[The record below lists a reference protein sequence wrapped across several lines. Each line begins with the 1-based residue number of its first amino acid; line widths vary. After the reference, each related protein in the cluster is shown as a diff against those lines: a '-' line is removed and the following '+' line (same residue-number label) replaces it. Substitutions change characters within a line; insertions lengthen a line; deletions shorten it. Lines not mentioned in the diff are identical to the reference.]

1 MPRQIKVPGYV
12 SQNAK
17 QGLKYHEEGKSGDG
31 LKPQTVRE
39 ARDMASGSISEDKV
53 RRMAPWLRRHAGDLD
68 APQNRNRRD
77 PGYPGAGLVAW
88 LLWGGDEDGSMR
100 AAEWAEGEIKRLDEE
115 KEGRSASGMELTPEE
130 LNASLK
136 AENESQKAA
145 LAQAE
150 ANLST
155 LAEKAKADE
164 ANALALA
171 EKISGLEAKVASLE
185 AEKIEALTKIT
196 NLEAQAMSVE
206 TQAAKIASS
215 CGVNPVAVSPAA
227 SAPSMTRM
235 EAVAELSKIQDPAE
249 KQKFFAKHQKILLG
263 L

>member
-1 MPRQIKVPGYV
+1 MPKQIRVPGYV

-31 LKPQTVRE
+31 LKPQTVAE

-68 APQNRNRRD
+68 APQNRNRKD

-130 LNASLK
+130 LIASLK
-136 AENESQKAA
+136 AENESTKNA

-150 ANLST
+150 ASLSSFS
-155 LAEKAKADE
+155 EKFKSEQD
-164 ANALALA
+164 NALALA
-171 EKISGLEAKVASLE
+171 EKISGLEAKVATLE
-185 AEKIEALTKIT
+185 AEKIEALKSISA
-196 NLEAQAMSVE
+196 LEAQAKTVE
-206 TQAAKIASS
+206 TQAAKIAAS

-227 SAPSMTRM
+227 SAPSMSRM

-249 KQKFFAKHQKILLG
+249 KQKFFAQHQKVLLG
-263 L
+263 I